1 MSLSFTFIYVEI
13 MFSLWDTQQLCKI
26 IISIFIDTHTLTHPY
41 KENTAKQKGKTEE
54 IITEE

>member
-1 MSLSFTFIYVEI
+1 

-54 IITEE
+54 IITEEW